1 LKIILSSNER
11 NILKGVENMR
21 LINKLDEEI
30 NEFKEILDLAEDNID
45 IRDVKYLLSGLE
57 ITVNNI
63 REQLNKVDNS
73 LSEII

>member
-1 LKIILSSNER
+1 
-11 NILKGVENMR
+11 MR

-30 NEFKEILDLAEDNID
+30 TEFKEILDLAEDNID
-45 IRDVKYLLSGLE
+45 VRDVKYLLSGLE
-57 ITVNNI
+57 TTVKNI

>member
-1 LKIILSSNER
+1 
-11 NILKGVENMR
+11 MR